1 MSQIIEI
8 KTEKKNVATQ
18 TREIDTMLE
27 IARLQE
33 QVKLLTIEINHL
45 RKYSVEN
52 SMIQTPEK
60 NSNNIL
66 ESPIDNET
74 LQKNSQSEKIERKNS
89 KIISRGCNCKG
100 KCSSKICGCVKK
112 NNQCQEWC
120 KCNNDICQNQ
130 EHKDQNKENLKHN
143 ESYEHME
150 NQQINKNTSHVNAH
164 KSLFSPNIT
173 IQEVVF
179 NVDQY
184 KPPALYFGGPKELK
198 FVSDEEEQKEKKN
211 EKLKKIEN
219 KNDKKNIKNVRTRR
233 NNFDINN
240 SENIQRSKSI
250 SNEKKQGENNIEIK
264 KRALRS
270 CTSNEIQI
278 SKEFKHVKKQTN
290 NYVQNVMN
298 DMVTLRHKKKRAED
312 KNMKKTINNTDVSK
326 EATPFSE
333 DMKEISSN
341 ETNEIL
347 NFVGE
352 INSHEIDI
360 CNENKSHDKDSDND
374 FNPMKPK
381 HEIPRTPIHSPNQN
395 MTISCNISDT
405 SLVIS
410 ANSTIKEQEQ
420 YQDPVEFSYAQVNW
434 EEYQSQLVTC
444 NKCKRKFHPLRIKK
458 HESCCKKIMKY
469 DFSQYAF
476 YVKIY
481 NMTNTFFYIY
491 KLDRF
496 DNKINFLQL
505 WPI

>member
-52 SMIQTPEK
+52 CSMIQTPEK
-60 NSNNIL
+60 NSNNIV

-130 EHKDQNKENLKHN
+130 EHKDEDQNKENLKHN

-150 NQQINKNTSHVNAH
+150 NQIINKNTSYINAH

-173 IQEVVF
+173 IQEVAF

-184 KPPALYFGGPKELK
+184 KPPVLYFGDPKELK

-219 KNDKKNIKNVRTRR
+219 KNDKKKIKTKK

-240 SENIQRSKSI
+240 SKNIQRSKSI
-250 SNEKKQGENNIEIK
+250 SNEKKQGENNIEIR

-278 SKEFKHVKKQTN
+278 NKEFKHIKKQTN

-298 DMVTLRHKKKRAED
+298 GMVTLRHKKKRAED
-312 KNMKKTINNTDVSK
+312 KNIKKTINTDISK
-326 EATPFSE
+326 EEVTPFSVE

-341 ETNEIL
+341 KTNEISNL
-347 NFVGE
+347 FVEE

-395 MTISCNISDT
+395 MTIPCNISDT

-410 ANSTIKEQEQ
+410 TNCTIKEQEQ
-420 YQDPVEFSYAQVNW
+420 YEDPVEFSYAQVDW

-458 HESCCKKIMKY
+458 HESCCKK
-469 DFSQYAF
+469 
-476 YVKIY
+476 
-481 NMTNTFFYIY
+481 
-491 KLDRF
+491 L
-496 DNKINFLQL
+496 
-505 WPI
+505 